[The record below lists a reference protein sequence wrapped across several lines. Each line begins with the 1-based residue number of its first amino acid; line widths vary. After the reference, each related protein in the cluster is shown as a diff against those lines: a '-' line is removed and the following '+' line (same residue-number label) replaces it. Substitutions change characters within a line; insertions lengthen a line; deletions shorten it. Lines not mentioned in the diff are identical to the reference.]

1 MGRCAARRDDL
12 HTVSTSSARV
22 LRVVRRWWCC
32 STEHQPV
39 TLTGPTEETTMRTSI
54 VIAGSLSAGALA
66 LALAV
71 PVVAAPTSASGTC
84 TGDGP
89 VASSTTARG
98 AGGGMQCRGGSAT
111 ADRQHATPGTGTNRS
126 AEKARGTG
134 RGKGQGQGQG
144 QGRAGQQARG
154 TGGGATMQT
163 PSGTLT
169 AEQRTELAAMAE
181 EEKMAHDVYVTLA
194 ARYPELTQFS
204 RIAASESQHLSA
216 VRTLMTRYGITD
228 PTLGMAVGE
237 FESDRMQS
245 LYDSL
250 VAGATTQQAALAAG
264 VTIEKTDIADL
275 QATMADVTAPD
286 VVAVYTNLLNGSQ
299 RHLAAFSR

>member
-1 MGRCAARRDDL
+1 
-12 HTVSTSSARV
+12 
-22 LRVVRRWWCC
+22 
-32 STEHQPV
+32 
-39 TLTGPTEETTMRTSI
+39 MRTSV

-71 PVVAAPTSASGTC
+71 PVVAAPTNASGTC

-89 VASSTTARG
+89 VASSTAARG
-98 AGGGMQCRGGSAT
+98 AGGGMQYRGGSAT

-126 AEKARGTG
+126 AEKARTG
-134 RGKGQGQGQG
+134 QGQGQGQGKGKGQGQGQG

-154 TGGGATMQT
+154 TGGGATTQT

-216 VRTLMTRYGITD
+216 VRMLMTRYSITD

-250 VAGATTQQAALAAG
+250 VAGATTPQAALAAG

-275 QATMADVTAPD
+275 RSTMADVTAPD
-286 VVAVYTNLLNGSQ
+286 VLQVYTNLLNGSQ

>member
-1 MGRCAARRDDL
+1 
-12 HTVSTSSARV
+12 
-22 LRVVRRWWCC
+22 
-32 STEHQPV
+32 V
-39 TLTGPTEETTMRTSI
+39 TLTGPTEETTMRTSV

-98 AGGGMQCRGGSAT
+98 AGGGMQYRGGSAT

-134 RGKGQGQGQG
+134 QGKGQG
-144 QGRAGQQARG
+144 QGRAGRQARG
-154 TGGGATMQT
+154 TGGGATTQT